1 MKIFK
6 AGDIILIAFFLVL
19 GAGGAV
25 LIWNRAGSGDVC
37 VIKSVEGVQTIALP
51 ADTVVTLN
59 GPVGRTV
66 VEVRGKQV
74 RVRDSDCRNKICVRT
89 GWIQSSGQ
97 LSVCAPNRVM
107 VQVKSGDGVDGITR

>member
-6 AGDIILIAFFLVL
+6 VGDIILIAFFLVV
-19 GAGGAV
+19 GAGSAV

-51 ADTVVTLN
+51 VDTVVTLN

-89 GWIQSSGQ
+89 GWIKSSGQ
-97 LSVCAPNRVM
+97 ISVCAPNRVM
-107 VQVKSGDGVDGITR
+107 VLVKSGDGVDGITR